1 MPEDRRQ
8 LLLAFEQGR
17 PPPPRLAAMA
27 LIGMDSILGEWRDD
41 LQHYVAKG
49 GSLVRIVSAPVGS
62 GKTHLGLA
70 LKATAAKLGFL
81 LCQVDVQAQ
90 GTGDDDLALYQAF
103 CSGLRTPASFLGDQ
117 SCNLGLRGVI
127 DDVVA
132 RCDRQTVRANLQAAR
147 LPIPLI
153 RDVLGDLVEAV
164 RDGGGVGN
172 AAMQAS
178 LALLSGA
185 KPAERLSALRA
196 RFPRELQHFTKRPGS
211 RDARLWQESMMIA
224 LRGLGYPGVVLVV
237 DEHDQNS
244 RAKLDASVV
253 QLRRQLDRLA
263 EGHLPGSFVLYLTL
277 DDFAERL
284 QDHEAVRQRLEP
296 ILGRETP
303 SRLLVRL
310 DSVRDRHGHEFLAH
324 AGEKL
329 YGLLTGEAMPSTF
342 SPQLSALAKRHDR
355 LGGCSTRDFVKE
367 LAQAIDV

>member
-1 MPEDRRQ
+1 MDPDET
-8 LLLAFEQGR
+8 L
-17 PPPPRLAAMA
+17 PPRASVETRTVDVLVVGAGPAGLAA
-27 LIGMDSILGEWRDD
+27 
-41 LQHYVAKG
+41 
-49 GSLVRIVSAPVGS
+49 
-62 GKTHLGLA
+62 
-70 LKATAAKLGFL
+70 
-81 LCQVDVQAQ
+81 
-90 GTGDDDLALYQAF
+90 
-103 CSGLRTPASFLGDQ
+103 
-117 SCNLGLRGVI
+117 
-127 DDVVA
+127 A
-132 RCDRQTVRANLQAAR
+132 R
-147 LPIPLI
+147 
-153 RDVLGDLVEAV
+153 
-164 RDGGGVGN
+164 
-172 AAMQAS
+172 S
-178 LALLSGA
+178 LASRKLS
-185 KPAERLSALRA
+185 
-196 RFPRELQHFTKRPGS
+196 
-211 RDARLWQESMMIA
+211 
-224 LRGLGYPGVVLVV
+224 VLVV

-342 SPQLSALAKRHDR
+342 APQLSALAKRHDR